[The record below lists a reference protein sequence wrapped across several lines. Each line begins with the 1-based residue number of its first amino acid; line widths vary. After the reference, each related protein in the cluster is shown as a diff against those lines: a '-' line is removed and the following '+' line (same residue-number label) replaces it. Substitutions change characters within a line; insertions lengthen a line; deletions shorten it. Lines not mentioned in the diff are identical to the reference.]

1 MGDTRLTV
9 RWGTAEVKLGV
20 YISTQS
26 ILSRATAGFHTLG
39 LHMSYGHASVRA
51 LPRN

>member
-26 ILSRATAGFHTLG
+26 ILSRATALGFLELLQVGVHRTF
-39 LHMSYGHASVRA
+39 
-51 LPRN
+51 